1 MMDFFIGEA
10 SLGGG
15 GSSQYKTA
23 LWWHSEEQKKIAEK
37 KLDAVRKT
45 GRYVGID
52 TAPVTKVYRA
62 EEYHQ
67 RFYEKKGY

>member
-1 MMDFFIGEA
+1 MRGWVYSRPHRHGRVRTDCR
-10 SLGGG
+10 
-15 GSSQYKTA
+15 
-23 LWWHSEEQKKIAEK
+23 HSEEQKEIAEK